1 MGMDYSLVV
10 SLSCTFTRWVLIY
23 DEIEFWL
30 SLIKILA
37 ILAYFILAILI
48 DMGVVGGTFI
58 GMRYW
63 QNPGSFAD
71 GINGV
76 AKAFVIAGTLY
87 AGVETV
93 GITAG
98 ECRNPQRTVSRAI
111 KQMFWRI
118 VVFYLGM
125 IFFIGLLIP
134 YDSPRLLSVVSAGI
148 SSIYVTSRNICYL
161 GQTGQAP
168 KFLGIRN
175 KRGVP
180 WTAIKFLKPS
190 HVKSYTSD

>member
-1 MGMDYSLVV
+1 MTANRIFDLNYRVY
-10 SLSCTFTRWVLIY
+10 CTFTRWVLIY

-48 DMGVVGGTFI
+48 DMSVVGGTFI

-76 AKAFVIAGTLY
+76 TKVFVIAGTLY

-98 ECRNPQRTVSRAI
+98 ECRNPQRTVPRAI
-111 KQMFWRI
+111 KQ
-118 VVFYLGM
+118 VF
-125 IFFIGLLIP
+125 
-134 YDSPRLLSVVSAGI
+134 
-148 SSIYVTSRNICYL
+148 
-161 GQTGQAP
+161 
-168 KFLGIRN
+168 
-175 KRGVP
+175 
-180 WTAIKFLKPS
+180 
-190 HVKSYTSD
+190 